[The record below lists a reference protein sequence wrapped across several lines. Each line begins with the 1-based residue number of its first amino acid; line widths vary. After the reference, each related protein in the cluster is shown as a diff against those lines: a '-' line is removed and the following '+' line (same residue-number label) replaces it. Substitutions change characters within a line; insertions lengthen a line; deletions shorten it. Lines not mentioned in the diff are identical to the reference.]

1 MDMALLKVT
10 IKVQCLE
17 TTPFA
22 LLQMDMTLIALP
34 IYNYTS
40 GDKFAMLEITNL
52 V

>member
-1 MDMALLKVT
+1 MDMTRLKVA

-34 IYNYTS
+34 KY
-40 GDKFAMLEITNL
+40 KWR
-52 V
+52 